1 MNLFDILGPVM
12 VGPSSSHTAG
22 AVRIG
27 YISGKLLQDHVVK
40 AEILLHGS
48 FATTG
53 IGHGTDKAL
62 IAGLLG
68 MRPDDIR
75 IPDSFFLAKKDG
87 MEFSFS
93 TITLKDAH
101 PNTAVL
107 RLTGE
112 HGRKIAVVTDSN
124 SGITQAQAKEMGVA
138 VLPMPFMI
146 DGETYYE
153 DITLTREQFYQRLKD
168 NADIA
173 TSQPTPDSI
182 LKMWDK
188 LLKEYDQIIH
198 IPMSSGLSGSC
209 STAMMLAGE
218 DEYEG
223 KVFVVDNRRISV
235 TQYQSVKDAQMLAA
249 MGMDGTQIKKR
260 LEETAADSVIFITV
274 DTLKY
279 LKKGG
284 RITPA
289 AAALGTLLKIKPV
302 LIILGEKLDS
312 FAKARTMKQAKTM
325 MMNAI
330 QKELDGRLHDSECR
344 NCHLAIAHTDNEEA
358 ALEFKKEVEER
369 FPNADVYMA
378 PLSLSIACHIGP
390 GSLAVTA
397 TRKMEEEHEKN

>member
-1 MNLFDILGPVM
+1 M
-12 VGPSSSHTAG
+12 
-22 AVRIG
+22 
-27 YISGKLLQDHVVK
+27 
-40 AEILLHGS
+40 
-48 FATTG
+48 
-53 IGHGTDKAL
+53 
-62 IAGLLG
+62 
-68 MRPDDIR
+68 
-75 IPDSFFLAKKDG
+75 
-87 MEFSFS
+87 
-93 TITLKDAH
+93 
-101 PNTAVL
+101 
-107 RLTGE
+107 
-112 HGRKIAVVTDSN
+112 KIAVVTDSN
-124 SGITQAQAKEMGVA
+124 SGITQIQAKEMGLT

-153 DITLTREQFYQRLKD
+153 DITLTQEQFYRKLKD
-168 NADIA
+168 NSDIS

-182 LKMWDK
+182 MKMWDK
-188 LLKEYDQIIH
+188 LLKEYDQIVH

-249 MGMDGTQIKKR
+249 MGMDGAQIRKR

-289 AAALGTLLKIKPV
+289 AAALGTLLRIKPV

-330 QKELDGRLHDSECR
+330 QKELDERLHDSGCKD
-344 NCHLAIAHTDNEEA
+344 CHLAIAHTDNEEA
-358 ALEFKKEVEER
+358 ALEFQKEVKER
-369 FPNADVYMA
+369 FPDADVYMA

>member
-1 MNLFDILGPVM
+1 M
-12 VGPSSSHTAG
+12 
-22 AVRIG
+22 
-27 YISGKLLQDHVVK
+27 
-40 AEILLHGS
+40 
-48 FATTG
+48 
-53 IGHGTDKAL
+53 
-62 IAGLLG
+62 
-68 MRPDDIR
+68 
-75 IPDSFFLAKKDG
+75 
-87 MEFSFS
+87 
-93 TITLKDAH
+93 
-101 PNTAVL
+101 
-107 RLTGE
+107 
-112 HGRKIAVVTDSN
+112 KIAVVTDSN
-124 SGITQAQAKEMGVA
+124 SGITQAQTKEMGVA

>member
-1 MNLFDILGPVM
+1 M
-12 VGPSSSHTAG
+12 
-22 AVRIG
+22 
-27 YISGKLLQDHVVK
+27 
-40 AEILLHGS
+40 
-48 FATTG
+48 
-53 IGHGTDKAL
+53 
-62 IAGLLG
+62 
-68 MRPDDIR
+68 
-75 IPDSFFLAKKDG
+75 
-87 MEFSFS
+87 
-93 TITLKDAH
+93 
-101 PNTAVL
+101 
-107 RLTGE
+107 
-112 HGRKIAVVTDSN
+112 KIAVVTDSN
-124 SGITQAQAKEMGVA
+124 SGITQIQAKEMGIT

-153 DITLTREQFYQRLKD
+153 DITLTQEQFYRKLKD
-168 NADIA
+168 NSDIS

-182 LKMWDK
+182 MKMWDE
-188 LLKEYDQIIH
+188 LLKEYDQIVH

-249 MGMDGTQIKKR
+249 MGMDGAQTRKR
-260 LEETAADSVIFITV
+260 LEETAVDSVIFITV

-289 AAALGTLLKIKPV
+289 AAALGTLLRIKPV

-330 QKELDGRLHDSECR
+330 QKELDERLHDSGCKD
-344 NCHLAIAHTDNEEA
+344 CHLAIAHTDNEEA
-358 ALEFKKEVEER
+358 ALEFQKEVKER
-369 FPNADVYMA
+369 FPDADVYMA

>member
-1 MNLFDILGPVM
+1 M
-12 VGPSSSHTAG
+12 
-22 AVRIG
+22 
-27 YISGKLLQDHVVK
+27 
-40 AEILLHGS
+40 
-48 FATTG
+48 
-53 IGHGTDKAL
+53 
-62 IAGLLG
+62 
-68 MRPDDIR
+68 
-75 IPDSFFLAKKDG
+75 
-87 MEFSFS
+87 
-93 TITLKDAH
+93 
-101 PNTAVL
+101 
-107 RLTGE
+107 
-112 HGRKIAVVTDSN
+112 KIAVVTDSN

-330 QKELDGRLHDSECR
+330 QKGLDERLHDSECR

>member
-1 MNLFDILGPVM
+1 M
-12 VGPSSSHTAG
+12 
-22 AVRIG
+22 
-27 YISGKLLQDHVVK
+27 
-40 AEILLHGS
+40 
-48 FATTG
+48 
-53 IGHGTDKAL
+53 
-62 IAGLLG
+62 
-68 MRPDDIR
+68 
-75 IPDSFFLAKKDG
+75 
-87 MEFSFS
+87 
-93 TITLKDAH
+93 
-101 PNTAVL
+101 
-107 RLTGE
+107 
-112 HGRKIAVVTDSN
+112 KIAVVTDSN

-153 DITLTREQFYQRLKD
+153 DITLTREQFYQRLRD

-249 MGMDGTQIKKR
+249 MGMDGAQIKKR

-369 FPNADVYMA
+369 FQNADVYRA

>member
-1 MNLFDILGPVM
+1 M
-12 VGPSSSHTAG
+12 
-22 AVRIG
+22 
-27 YISGKLLQDHVVK
+27 
-40 AEILLHGS
+40 
-48 FATTG
+48 
-53 IGHGTDKAL
+53 
-62 IAGLLG
+62 
-68 MRPDDIR
+68 
-75 IPDSFFLAKKDG
+75 
-87 MEFSFS
+87 
-93 TITLKDAH
+93 
-101 PNTAVL
+101 
-107 RLTGE
+107 
-112 HGRKIAVVTDSN
+112 KIAVETDSN
-124 SGITQAQAKEMGVA
+124 SRITQAQAKEMGVA

-260 LEETAADSVIFITV
+260 LEKTAADSVIFITV

>member
-1 MNLFDILGPVM
+1 M
-12 VGPSSSHTAG
+12 
-22 AVRIG
+22 
-27 YISGKLLQDHVVK
+27 
-40 AEILLHGS
+40 
-48 FATTG
+48 
-53 IGHGTDKAL
+53 
-62 IAGLLG
+62 
-68 MRPDDIR
+68 
-75 IPDSFFLAKKDG
+75 
-87 MEFSFS
+87 
-93 TITLKDAH
+93 
-101 PNTAVL
+101 
-107 RLTGE
+107 
-112 HGRKIAVVTDSN
+112 KIAVVTDSN

-284 RITPA
+284 RITLA

-344 NCHLAIAHTDNEEA
+344 NCHLAIAHTDNEDA

>member
-1 MNLFDILGPVM
+1 M
-12 VGPSSSHTAG
+12 
-22 AVRIG
+22 
-27 YISGKLLQDHVVK
+27 
-40 AEILLHGS
+40 
-48 FATTG
+48 
-53 IGHGTDKAL
+53 
-62 IAGLLG
+62 
-68 MRPDDIR
+68 
-75 IPDSFFLAKKDG
+75 
-87 MEFSFS
+87 
-93 TITLKDAH
+93 
-101 PNTAVL
+101 
-107 RLTGE
+107 
-112 HGRKIAVVTDSN
+112 KIAVVTDSN

-146 DGETYYE
+146 DGESYYE

>member
-1 MNLFDILGPVM
+1 M
-12 VGPSSSHTAG
+12 
-22 AVRIG
+22 
-27 YISGKLLQDHVVK
+27 K
-40 AEILLHGS
+40 
-48 FATTG
+48 
-53 IGHGTDKAL
+53 
-62 IAGLLG
+62 
-68 MRPDDIR
+68 
-75 IPDSFFLAKKDG
+75 
-87 MEFSFS
+87 
-93 TITLKDAH
+93 
-101 PNTAVL
+101 TAVM
-107 RLTGE
+107 
-112 HGRKIAVVTDSN
+112 TDTN
-124 SGITQAQAKEMGVA
+124 SGIMKAEADSMGIF
-138 VLPMPFMI
+138 LIPMPVIINDETHYEGI
-146 DGETYYE
+146 DLTE
-153 DITLTREQFYQRLKD
+153 DSFYGSLTGGM
-168 NADIA
+168 NVS
-173 TSQPTPDSI
+173 TSQPSPGDLMDLWDDI
-182 LKMWDK
+182 L
-188 LLKEYDQIIH
+188 EQGYDEIIH

-209 STAMMLAGE
+209 STAMVLAGE

-249 MGMDGTQIKKR
+249 MGMDGAQIKKR

-330 QKELDGRLHDSECR
+330 QKELDERLHDSECR